1 MDGEGKTIRER
12 ETFTYILRGF
22 YSKTITI
29 IITFFRILNFLSC
42 LGWQITDNSCHLL
55 RTSSKGFP
63 HIILLNRHTNP
74 LKKVL
79 LSPFFK

>member
-1 MDGEGKTIRER
+1 MEKGRQDGK
-12 ETFTYILRGF
+12 ETFTYILQGF
-22 YSKTITI
+22 YSKTIT
-29 IITFFRILNFLSC
+29 ITFFRILNFLSW
-42 LGWQITDNSCHLL
+42 LGWQIIDNSCHLL